1 MVMVFTLVSAAQ
13 DKLVELM
20 DSIKEMQLE
29 EQRRK
34 EEEIKRQEEVGLF
47 CDLLIRDNTQCVCV
61 HCSKTSPVYPA
72 MRIMLCVN
80 RANV

>member
-34 EEEIKRQEEVGLF
+34 EEELKRQEEVGLF
-47 CDLLIRDNTQCVCV
+47 R
-61 HCSKTSPVYPA
+61 
-72 MRIMLCVN
+72 
-80 RANV
+80 